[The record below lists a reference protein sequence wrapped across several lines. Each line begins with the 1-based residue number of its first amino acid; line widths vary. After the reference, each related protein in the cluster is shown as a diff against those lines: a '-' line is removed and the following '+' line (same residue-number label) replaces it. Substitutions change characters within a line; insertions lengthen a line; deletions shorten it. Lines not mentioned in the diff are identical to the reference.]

1 MSSRQATHTKH
12 QDGAKPR
19 ADRSLLDSLSAV
31 SIAIDTMPEAS
42 VSNARSLS
50 IQFMRTDAMLSMI
63 HKQILDARANLAALV
78 AKYGMSDA
86 MVETLTYNLSA
97 LEAAYAQRL
106 ALLRKRREEGS
117 RGNKT
122 IEVGIDTRRE
132 PMRAPE
138 KARNSN
144 SLWWLWVL
152 AAAERKNTSAYAP
165 ALTPSAA

>member
-1 MSSRQATHTKH
+1 MSKHATHTKH
-12 QDGAKPR
+12 QDGVKPR
-19 ADRSLLDSLSAV
+19 ADRSLLDTLSAV

-42 VSNARSLS
+42 LSNARSIS

-78 AKYGMSDA
+78 TKYGMGDA
-86 MVETLTYNLSA
+86 MVETLTFNLSA

-106 ALLRKRREEGS
+106 ALLRKRRAEGS

-132 PMRAPE
+132 PMRAQANERKP
-138 KARNSN
+138 N
-144 SLWWLWVL
+144 SLWWLWAL
-152 AAAERKNTSAYAP
+152 AAMEGKSAPTFA
-165 ALTPSAA
+165 PSAA